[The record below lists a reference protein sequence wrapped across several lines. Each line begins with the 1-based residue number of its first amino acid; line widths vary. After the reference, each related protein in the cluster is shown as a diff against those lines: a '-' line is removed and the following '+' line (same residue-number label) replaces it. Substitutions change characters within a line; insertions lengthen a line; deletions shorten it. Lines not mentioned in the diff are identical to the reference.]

1 MMQATS
7 VVILSTAVSTMADT
21 VVITTQDLEPA
32 VRLRDA
38 FREENYE
45 IELLTPGEKLSDVD
59 SPCLLILTGPL
70 ADKQSRRLMAEA
82 ADHAH
87 LPVIAL
93 IDANDGSSNAVR
105 ERFGVS
111 EAIAKP
117 IDPLD
122 VAMIGK
128 RLIERRKLQQVTG
141 IIGETDPIVQ
151 TLERVVQIAPVS
163 STVLL
168 TGESGTGKERVARGI
183 HALSPRRHKPFIA
196 TNVAALPET
205 LLESELFGHEKGAFT
220 GAVGQ
225 RKGFFEL
232 AHKGTLF
239 LDEIGEMPL
248 ATQVKLLR
256 ALEEQRFRRLGGESE
271 IEVDVR
277 VIAATNQPLRQLVEV
292 GRFRR
297 DLYFR
302 LNILH
307 IELPP
312 LRERRAD
319 IPVLMDSFM
328 REASREHD
336 RPPVTI
342 SPEALAILMQ
352 YDWPGN
358 VRELKNLVESIVVL
372 SHGRTIHPQD
382 IPPDIRDA
390 IGGRSRLLPVPIL
403 REDYNAGMH
412 GGMQNTTGAAGA
424 TGTSVA
430 PPAPELEFIFRTLM
444 QLRMDVEDLRLQ
456 FNDYRQTHPQLDPSY
471 VAPYGVAPYAGAQF
485 GGAQFTGG
493 AAQFGAGQPFGQAID
508 QAYPV
513 NRLPA
518 DAVARVIDADDA
530 LESEHDVVVFRPGMK
545 LEDLEKNAIL
555 AALKEV
561 AGNRRKAA
569 EMLGMGER
577 TLYRKIKEYGLDL

>member
-1 MMQATS
+1 
-7 VVILSTAVSTMADT
+7 MADT
-21 VVITTQDLEPA
+21 VLITTQDLEPA

-38 FREENYE
+38 FRDAGYGV
-45 IELLTPGEKLSDVD
+45 ELITPGERVADVSDPV
-59 SPCLLILTGPL
+59 LLVLTGAL
-70 ADKQSRRLMAEA
+70 EDRQARRLAREA
-82 ADHAH
+82 AEHEN
-87 LPVIAL
+87 LPVIGLFDSAAVMTPDAKRRIGVHEGLVKPADAAEVVLVGRRL
-93 IDANDGSSNAVR
+93 IDRG
-105 ERFGVS
+105 
-111 EAIAKP
+111 
-117 IDPLD
+117 
-122 VAMIGK
+122 
-128 RLIERRKLQQVTG
+128 RLRRVTG
-141 IIGETDPIVQ
+141 IVGETDAMVE

-183 HALSPRRHKPFIA
+183 HGLSPRRHRPFIA

-232 AHKGTLF
+232 AHRGTLF

-248 ATQVKLLR
+248 ATQTKLLR
-256 ALEEQRFRRLGGESE
+256 ALEEQRFRRLGGETE

-302 LNILH
+302 LNVLH

-319 IPVLMDSFM
+319 IPLLVEAFV

-336 RPPVTI
+336 RPRITV
-342 SPEALAILMQ
+342 SPDAMNTLMA

-358 VRELKNLVESIVVL
+358 VRELRNLVESMVVL
-372 SHGRTIHPQD
+372 SPGRIIRPDD
-382 IPPDIRDA
+382 IPPEIRDA
-390 IGGRSRLLPVPIL
+390 RGRSRLLPVPIT
-403 REDYNAGMH
+403 RPGTGD
-412 GGMQNTTGAAGA
+412 GG
-424 TGTSVA
+424 GT
-430 PPAPELEFIFRTLM
+430 PPELEFIFRTLV
-444 QLRMDVEDLRLQ
+444 QLRIDVEDLRQ
-456 FNDYRQTHPQLDPSY
+456 
-471 VAPYGVAPYAGAQF
+471 
-485 GGAQFTGG
+485 QFTEYRKSHPEVQG
-493 AAQFGAGQPFGQAID
+493 AYGPLPLPPTQLAPG
-508 QAYPV
+508 PV
-513 NRLPA
+513 HILDVEPEPSA
-518 DAVARVIDADDA
+518 EDLAA
-530 LESEHDVVVFRPGMK
+530 EHEVVVFRPGMT
-545 LEDLEKNAIL
+545 LADLEKNAII
-555 AALKEV
+555 AALREV

-577 TLYRKIKEYGLDL
+577 TLYRKIKEYGL